1 MPGDKINKDK
11 IMSTINA
18 VQSGRIGTGTGL
30 KIIGAELKEGIFPAK
45 SGRTG
50 TKTENKAK
58 GGLMKKKTTKKKIT
72 KRKKK

>member
-1 MPGDKINKDK
+1 MGEDKINTDK
-11 IMSTINA
+11 IMSTIYA
-18 VQSGRIGTGTGL
+18 VQSGRTSPSTGL

-58 GGLMKKKTTKKKIT
+58 GGLMKKKKKTT
-72 KRKKK
+72 KRKK